1 LTEPERKTLKLWEGP
16 RMTERSHTGEWKTSF
31 YKTAGDAVAEVDS
44 LGLQPGTVVTVVF
57 TTEDDSP
64 ALMYYFE

>member
-1 LTEPERKTLKLWEGP
+1 
-16 RMTERSHTGEWKTSF
+16 MTERSHTGEWKTSF
-31 YKTAGDAVAEVDS
+31 YKTAGDAVAEANN

-64 ALMYYFE
+64 AMMYYFE